1 MLLFEDDGHT
11 KCSAANGKVFYFQGY
26 ILCSTLLTL
35 PGRDALQTKDLPVGG
50 TPAIAVRCK
59 ISGLNSHLLMEI

>member
-11 KCSAANGKVFYFQGY
+11 KCSAANGKVFCFQGRTS
-26 ILCSTLLTL
+26 CARLTL

-50 TPAIAVRCK
+50 TPAIAVRCE
-59 ISGLNSHLLMEI
+59 ISGLC